1 MPKIGIY
8 LRINFDGYRVIGT
21 DFKNQKG
28 IFKQWIQRKSI
39 FKYNVSI
46 LAYTHILSVISVDI
60 VYIFKALA
68 DENRIRILNL
78 LRSGELCGCD
88 IESVL
93 GVKQSNASRHLNRLK
108 IAGII
113 VSKKKSQWV
122 YYRLSSSIFQ
132 RFPFLSIIINDEIE
146 KISVCKEDLELLKK
160 IKASGRSCDWW

>member
-1 MPKIGIY
+1 
-8 LRINFDGYRVIGT
+8 
-21 DFKNQKG
+21 
-28 IFKQWIQRKSI
+28 
-39 FKYNVSI
+39 
-46 LAYTHILSVISVDI
+46 VISVDI

-93 GVKQSNASRHLNRLK
+93 GVKQSNTSRHLNRLK

-122 YYRLSSSIFQ
+122 YYRLNSLIFQ
-132 RFPFLSIIINDEIE
+132 RFPFLSIVINDEIE
-146 KISVCKEDLELLKK
+146 KISVCKDDLELLKK
-160 IKASGRSCDWW
+160 IKASSGSCD

>member
-1 MPKIGIY
+1 
-8 LRINFDGYRVIGT
+8 
-21 DFKNQKG
+21 
-28 IFKQWIQRKSI
+28 
-39 FKYNVSI
+39 VSI
-46 LAYTHILSVISVDI
+46 LAYTYILSVISVDT

-122 YYRLSSSIFQ
+122 YYRLNSVIFQ
-132 RFPFLSIIINDEIE
+132 RYYFLLIVIDDEIE

-160 IKASGRSCDWW
+160 IKESGRTCD